1 MRKTYNIIEKT
12 ISIVLIVSGIFILW
26 LSLDLLLDKLDIV
39 VRSNDNSY
47 SGLSHYYYGYFRDFH
62 LVVIFALLS
71 IISGILLLKSKKNGW
86 LLSAIVFIGFPISI
100 LLRNWLNPE
109 SDFHNPG
116 NSTVIAIG
124 TTILLLLVGVLH
136 FAKPFKKKYNV
147 NSKDILFILLGLGII
162 IVDIYV
168 FKK

>member
-1 MRKTYNIIEKT
+1 MKKTYSIIEKVT
-12 ISIVLIVSGIFILW
+12 SIVLVLSGIFILW
-26 LSLDLLLDKLDIV
+26 LSFDLLFDKLDIV

-47 SGLSHYYYGYFRDFH
+47 YGLSHYYYGYFRDFH
-62 LVVIFALLS
+62 LVVIFSLLS
-71 IISGILLLKSKKNGW
+71 IVSGILLFKSKKNGW

-116 NSTVIAIG
+116 NSTIIAIG
-124 TTILLLLVGVLH
+124 TTVLLLFVGVLH
-136 FAKPFKKKYNV
+136 FAKPFRKKYNF
-147 NSKDILFILLGLGII
+147 NSIDVFYIILSIGLITI
-162 IVDIYV
+162 DVYA

>member
-1 MRKTYNIIEKT
+1 MNKTYNVIEKV
-12 ISIVLIVSGIFILW
+12 ISVILVLFGIFILW

-47 SGLSHYYYGYFRDFH
+47 SGLSHYYYGYLRDFH

-86 LLSAIVFIGFPISI
+86 LLSVIVFIGFPISI

-116 NSTVIAIG
+116 NSTIITIG
-124 TTILLLLVGVLH
+124 VTVLVLFVGVLH
-136 FAKPFKKKYNV
+136 FAKPFKIRYRV
-147 NSKDILFILLGLGII
+147 NSTDVFYILLSIGLII
-162 IVDIYV
+162 IDVYA